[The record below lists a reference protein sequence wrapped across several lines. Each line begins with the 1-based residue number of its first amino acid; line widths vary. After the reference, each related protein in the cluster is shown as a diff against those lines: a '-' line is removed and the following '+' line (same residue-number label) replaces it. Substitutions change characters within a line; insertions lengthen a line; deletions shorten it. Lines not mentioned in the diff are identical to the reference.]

1 MYTWRYQKKCHFF
14 PYKDSF
20 FLRASTFSQN
30 WVFFQGIL
38 NQEPFLSEVDRHSR
52 FLFVCL
58 PACLFLSWLRIA
70 LRIRHMQDK
79 YFTIEQHPHPYF
91 LFLLW
96 SQGLTD
102 LPRLALTSLCSTN
115 QPPTWEPPQW
125 LGRAWTA
132 VPGSQRSWL
141 WGTNRRKM
149 LFLTAFDTWRT
160 CVQGGDAPKTRDGMT
175 LYAEDIPPAFKHGTE
190 LCLEYRNVIFLLCV
204 FCVYFYYCSTT
215 IWQIT
220 YLIRA
225 SEMKRYTAIFT
236 GSVWG

>member
-1 MYTWRYQKKCHFF
+1 MYTWRYQKECHFF
-14 PYKDSF
+14 PCKGSF
-20 FLRASTFSQN
+20 FLRASTFSQI
-30 WVFFQGIL
+30 FFQAIL

-70 LRIRHMQDK
+70 LRVIHMQDK

-96 SQGLTD
+96 RQGLTD
-102 LPRLALTSLCSTN
+102 LPRLALTWLCNTN
-115 QPPTWEPPQW
+115 QPPTWELPRS

-132 VPGSQRSWL
+132 VPGSQQSWL

-149 LFLTAFDTWRT
+149 LLLTAFDTWRT

-175 LYAEDIPPAFKHGTE
+175 LYAEDIPPAFKHGHWTASGVQKRHLSFVRI
-190 LCLEYRNVIFLLCV
+190 LCIFLLLLNNHMTN
-204 FCVYFYYCSTT
+204 YISN
-215 IWQIT
+215 
-220 YLIRA
+220 
-225 SEMKRYTAIFT
+225 
-236 GSVWG
+236 